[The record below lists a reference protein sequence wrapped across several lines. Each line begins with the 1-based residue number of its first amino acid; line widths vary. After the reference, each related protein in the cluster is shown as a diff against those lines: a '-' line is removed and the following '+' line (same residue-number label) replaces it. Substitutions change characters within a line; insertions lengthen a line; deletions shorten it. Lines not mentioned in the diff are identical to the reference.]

1 MNKLLKKKKK
11 RKTIKKVSS
20 LKIVGNAGAYS
31 SHGSVGPGPQ
41 IFGLII
47 QPFVINYALLG

>member
-11 RKTIKKVSS
+11 RKKIKKVSS

-31 SHGSVGPGPQ
+31 CHGSVGPGPQ